1 MSAFYLTNQA
11 AEGVSL
17 ELLPPFYLNE
27 DTEDASLA
35 DAGWHYARFMNT
47 GARVLVRSKRNR
59 RWLAAWSECVT
70 DFEVHHVDTVV
81 DSGGVIRTAK
91 GEPHD
96 LKLYALADRV
106 ESI

>member
-1 MSAFYLTNQA
+1 MSAFYLTNKA

-47 GARVLVRSKRNR
+47 GARVLVRSKSNR
-59 RWLAAWSECVT
+59 RWLAAWSEFVT
-70 DFEVHHVDTVV
+70 DFEVHHVDTVA
-81 DSGGVIRTAK
+81 DSNLVIWAAK

-96 LKLYALADRV
+96 LKLFALADRV
-106 ESI
+106 SAI